1 MIAALKKAKEEK
13 AEKARL
19 AAELDAAGLG
29 NSSKI

>member
-19 AAELDAAGLG
+19 AADIDAAGLG
-29 NSSKI
+29 DPSKN